1 MKMVVLVAV
10 FLLATVGCQGVQ
22 GPQGAAGVQG
32 PQGAAGVQG
41 PQGGPGVQGPQG
53 EPGVQGPRG
62 EPGVQG
68 PRGEPGVQGPQGE
81 PGVQGS
87 QGGVANDQDSSSER
101 GLAGPQGPAGPRGLA
116 GPQGPAGPQG
126 LTGPRGERGPSGV
139 VGMATVLPETV
150 YQLPA
155 LNSLLPEIDKLVIGE
170 QWEATAGTADSI
182 VTLRKVVEH
191 GRLAI
196 PETHTSITYQAQRDT
211 GLLEHRD
218 VVKRL
223 LQAIGYTDAE
233 ATVMTESAI
242 RSRGQSAYTCHTAN
256 GIAITYM
263 RRTWTTL
270 ISGKAAAG
278 WEATALPC
286 SP

>member
-41 PQGGPGVQGPQG
+41 PQGGLGVQGPQG

-68 PRGEPGVQGPQGE
+68 PQGE
-81 PGVQGS
+81 PGAQGS
-87 QGGVANDQDSSSER
+87 QGGVANDQDSPSER
-101 GLAGPQGPAGPRGLA
+101 GPAGPQGPAGPRGPA
-116 GPQGPAGPQG
+116 GPQGP
-126 LTGPRGERGPSGV
+126 TGPRGERGPSGIL
-139 VGMATVLPETV
+139 GMATAMPETI
-150 YQLPA
+150 YQLPG
-155 LNSLLPEIDKLVIGE
+155 LNSLLPEIDKLLIGE
-170 QWEATAGTADSI
+170 QWEATARTADSI

-263 RRTWTTL
+263 PRTWTTL

>member
-41 PQGGPGVQGPQG
+41 PQG
-53 EPGVQGPRG
+53 

-87 QGGVANDQDSSSER
+87 QGGVANDQDSPSER
-101 GLAGPQGPAGPRGLA
+101 GPAGPQGPAGPRGPA
-116 GPQGPAGPQG
+116 GPQGP
-126 LTGPRGERGPSGV
+126 TGPRGERGPSGIL
-139 VGMATVLPETV
+139 GMATAMPETI
-150 YQLPA
+150 YQLPG
-155 LNSLLPEIDKLVIGE
+155 LNSLLPEIDKLLIGE
-170 QWEATAGTADSI
+170 QWEATARTADSI

-223 LQAIGYTDAE
+223 LQAISYTNAE
-233 ATVMTESAI
+233 ATSMTESAI
-242 RSRGQSAYTCHTAN
+242 RARGQSVYTCHTAN
-256 GIAITYM
+256 SISITYM
-263 RRTWTTL
+263 PRSRTTL
-270 ISGKAAAG
+270 ISAKAATG
-278 WEATALPC
+278 WEATTLLC

>member
-1 MKMVVLVAV
+1 MKMVALVAV
-10 FLLATVGCQGVQ
+10 FLLAMVSCQGVQ
-22 GPQGAAGVQG
+22 GPQGAPGVQG
-32 PQGAAGVQG
+32 PQGA
-41 PQGGPGVQGPQG
+41 PGVQGPQ
-53 EPGVQGPRG
+53 
-62 EPGVQG
+62 
-68 PRGEPGVQGPQGE
+68 GEPGVQGPQGE

-87 QGGVANDQDSSSER
+87 QGEPGVQGSQGEPGVQGSQGEPGTTAHSGAANEESSPSER
-101 GLAGPQGPAGPRGLA
+101 GERGPAGPQGPAGPRGPA
-116 GPQGPAGPQG
+116 GPQGP
-126 LTGPRGERGPSGV
+126 TGPIGERGPSGIL
-139 VGMATVLPETV
+139 GMATAMPETI
-150 YQLPA
+150 YQLPG
-155 LNSLLPEIDKLVIGE
+155 LNSLLPEIDKLLIGE
-170 QWEATAGTADSI
+170 QWEATARTADSI

-196 PETHTSITYQAQRDT
+196 PETHTSITYQAQRNT

-242 RSRGQSAYTCHTAN
+242 KSRGQSAYTCHTAN

-270 ISGKAAAG
+270 ISGKAATG
-278 WEATALPC
+278 WEATTLLC

>member
-22 GPQGAAGVQG
+22 GSQGAAGVQG

-53 EPGVQGPRG
+53 EPGVQGP
-62 EPGVQG
+62 Q
-68 PRGEPGVQGPQGE
+68 GEPGVQGPQGE
-81 PGVQGS
+81 PGVQGPQGELGVQES
-87 QGGVANDQDSSSER
+87 QGEPGTTAHSGAANEESSPSER
-101 GLAGPQGPAGPRGLA
+101 GER
-116 GPQGPAGPQG
+116 GPAGPQG
-126 LTGPRGERGPSGV
+126 PQGPTGPRGERGPSGIL
-139 VGMATVLPETV
+139 GMATAMPETI
-150 YQLPA
+150 YQLPD
-155 LNSLLPEIDKLVIGE
+155 LNSLLPEIDKLLIGE

-233 ATVMTESAI
+233 ATVMTESVI

-256 GIAITYM
+256 GIAITYIP
-263 RRTWTTL
+263 RTWTTL

-278 WEATALPC
+278 WEATTLLC